1 MKDEKK
7 FKGVANTNIRGE
19 ELVLYDIY
27 QDTINQYFRE
37 YLLNFNYFAQVMG
50 KTMVFLIID
59 AEEAQSKN
67 LLNGTGL
74 FSELYSRILMI
85 AIWYCSQDD

>member
-1 MKDEKK
+1 MKPYMTYVTIAIIVIIFYYVVRFAYDRYYEKSKDEKK

-50 KTMVFLIID
+50 KTMVF
-59 AEEAQSKN
+59 
-67 LLNGTGL
+67 
-74 FSELYSRILMI
+74 
-85 AIWYCSQDD
+85 